1 MSDIGIDFSLTLIL
15 TMVVLVVGTELIDR
29 YKRYKRIK

>member
-1 MSDIGIDFSLTLIL
+1 MEPLGIDFSITLIL

-29 YKRYKRIK
+29 YKRYKRVK

>member
-1 MSDIGIDFSLTLIL
+1 MSDIGIDFSITLIF

>member
-1 MSDIGIDFSLTLIL
+1 MSDIGIDFSITLIL

>member
-1 MSDIGIDFSLTLIL
+1 MSDIGIDFSITLIL

-29 YKRYKRIK
+29 YKQYKRIK

>member
-1 MSDIGIDFSLTLIL
+1 MSDIGIDFSITLIL

-29 YKRYKRIK
+29 YKQYKRVK

>member
-1 MSDIGIDFSLTLIL
+1 MSDLGIDFSITLIL

>member
-1 MSDIGIDFSLTLIL
+1 MSDIGIDFSITLIL

-29 YKRYKRIK
+29 YKQHRRVK

>member
-1 MSDIGIDFSLTLIL
+1 MSDIGIDFSITLIL

-29 YKRYKRIK
+29 YKQYRRVK

>member
-1 MSDIGIDFSLTLIL
+1 MSDIGIDFSITLIL

-29 YKRYKRIK
+29 YKRYKRVK

>member
-1 MSDIGIDFSLTLIL
+1 MSDIGIDFSITLIL

-29 YKRYKRIK
+29 YKQYRRIK